1 MQRMVA
7 NQEVIMKRE
16 DIEIRGSIIS
26 VVTNIDMKLP
36 AFTYSLCIRSG
47 PFALMGLGD
56 PEPRKALIA
65 TLIEA
70 DKELDA
76 AAEARKGR
84 VA

>member
-1 MQRMVA
+1 MRA
-7 NQEVIMKRE
+7 
-16 DIEIRGSIIS
+16 DIELRGATFT
-26 VVTNIDMKLP
+26 VTTSIDMEYP
-36 AFTYSLCIRSG
+36 ASMDRLTIYSG
-47 PFALMGLGD
+47 PFMLVGLGD

-65 TLIEA
+65 ALIEA